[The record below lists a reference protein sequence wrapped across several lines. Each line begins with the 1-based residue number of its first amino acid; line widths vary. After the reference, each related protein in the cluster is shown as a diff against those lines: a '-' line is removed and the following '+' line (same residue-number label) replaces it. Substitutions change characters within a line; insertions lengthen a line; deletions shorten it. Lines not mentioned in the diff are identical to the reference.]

1 MNWHSGNIAEAVAE
15 SKSKN
20 AIFVVYIQGMRKFSC
35 THSCV
40 YAICTTSL
48 MESIIKSQ
56 LPAGENE
63 LSSKLEGFVND
74 AQVRSRLESSDF
86 VAIKVPGDSTAY
98 GQFMSLYKVVP
109 IPSIFFIGKSGTP
122 LDVATGIIASAEELA
137 AKIDKVLVLAG
148 KKEENQLSTTSSS
161 CSSANPGTSPRR
173 IAGAD
178 DKTYEKTE
186 QPDPDEVSMA
196 TSLAS
201 KSAASTTAP
210 ESSATAAPEKPSVSS
225 TVAGSTEPSRDNE
238 KPSTTSPVETC
249 ETPAAAE
256 VPPLGGS
263 SASPSQAATSAA
275 AAAERRAA
283 VAAAAA
289 PAPIPTP
296 LPSGPLSAV
305 PEPTQR
311 HLTDS
316 EVQML
321 EVQKTLEEKRRERL
335 QQEQRQQRE
344 SDVRR
349 RHEGRETQA
358 HTQQALTKEQ
368 ELKKMQVTAEEQN
381 LLHLSIHKPLF
392 SKERI
397 RRNRQEEQETR
408 DRIRAQI
415 AADRA
420 EQAHRVLIAED
431 VHSITTSTSTAAVT
445 TDSTSTTSSVDE
457 TRLQIRLPGGIH
469 RTKSFPVGALLGT
482 VRVYVRNELLLGT
495 DTRDFTLA
503 TSYPR
508 REFRTED
515 EVKTLLELNLVPNA
529 VVLVLTKEQ
538 INRVVRTGGSLMT
551 MLTTVMWAMITPAA
565 KAFDFILKNGWRPLS
580 HRFTVMLA
588 NVRWPNREG
597 GANVVLVQGDAAAR
611 RNMEMFSM
619 RPMPAPGVNPQPE
632 APEAASNTPPSSTGT
647 ENDAAGQQAVPQ
659 PHQTPPTR
667 PEFQQR
673 PGGYQPPR
681 YGDANIRR
689 LHDSKDDKDNKAT
702 YNGNST
708 QQQ

>member
-20 AIFVVYIQGMRKFSC
+20 AIFVVYIQG
-35 THSCV
+35 
-40 YAICTTSL
+40 
-48 MESIIKSQ
+48 
-56 LPAGENE
+56 ENE
-63 LSSKLEGFVND
+63 LSSKLEGFLDD

-148 KKEENQLSTTSSS
+148 KKEENQLVTKSSS
-161 CSSANPGTSPRR
+161 SSSANPGTSPRR

-178 DKTYEKTE
+178 DKTYEKSE

-201 KSAASTTAP
+201 KSTAST
-210 ESSATAAPEKPSVSS
+210 SVSS
-225 TVAGSTEPSRDNE
+225 GTTAKHTETPVAGSTEPSRDNE
-238 KPSTTSPVETC
+238 KPSTTSAVKPC
-249 ETPAAAE
+249 ETSAAAE

-296 LPSGPLSAV
+296 LPSEPLSAV

-316 EVQML
+316 EVQMV
-321 EVQKTLEEKRRERL
+321 EVQNTLEKKRRERL

-344 SDVRR
+344 SALRR

-368 ELKKMQVTAEEQN
+368 ELKKMQ
-381 LLHLSIHKPLF
+381 
-392 SKERI
+392 ERI

-431 VHSITTSTSTAAVT
+431 VHSTTTSTAAVT
-445 TDSTSTTSSVDE
+445 TDSTTSSVDE

-482 VRVYVRNELLLGT
+482 VRVYVRNELLSGT

-565 KAFDFILKNGWRPLS
+565 KAFDFIHKNGWRPLS

-632 APEAASNTPPSSTGT
+632 APEAASNTPPSSPGT

>member
-20 AIFVVYIQGMRKFSC
+20 AIFVVYIQG
-35 THSCV
+35 
-40 YAICTTSL
+40 
-48 MESIIKSQ
+48 
-56 LPAGENE
+56 ENE
-63 LSSKLEGFVND
+63 LSSKLEGFVDD

-148 KKEENQLSTTSSS
+148 KKEENQLVTTSSS
-161 CSSANPGTSPRR
+161 SSSANPGTSPRR

-186 QPDPDEVSMA
+186 QPDPDKVSMA

-201 KSAASTTAP
+201 KSTASTTAP

-225 TVAGSTEPSRDNE
+225 GTTAKHTETPVAGSTEPSRDNE
-238 KPSTTSPVETC
+238 KPSTTSAVEPC
-249 ETPAAAE
+249 ETSAAAE

-316 EVQML
+316 EVQMV
-321 EVQKTLEEKRRERL
+321 EVQNTLEEKRRERL

-344 SDVRR
+344 SELRR

-368 ELKKMQVTAEEQN
+368 ELKKMQ
-381 LLHLSIHKPLF
+381 
-392 SKERI
+392 ERI

-431 VHSITTSTSTAAVT
+431 VHSTTTSTAAVT
-445 TDSTSTTSSVDE
+445 TDSTTSSVDE

-482 VRVYVRNELLLGT
+482 VRVYVRNELLSGP

-565 KAFDFILKNGWRPLS
+565 KAFDFIHKNGWRPLS

-632 APEAASNTPPSSTGT
+632 APEAASNTPPSSPGT

>member
-20 AIFVVYIQGMRKFSC
+20 AIFVVYIQG
-35 THSCV
+35 
-40 YAICTTSL
+40 
-48 MESIIKSQ
+48 
-56 LPAGENE
+56 ENE
-63 LSSKLEGFVND
+63 LSSKLERFVD
-74 AQVRSRLESSDF
+74 DEQVRSRLESSDF

-148 KKEENQLSTTSSS
+148 KREENQLPTTSSS
-161 CSSANPGTSPRR
+161 CSSATPGISPRR

-178 DKTYEKTE
+178 DKTDTKTE
-186 QPDPDEVSMA
+186 QPDPDEVSNT
-196 TSLAS
+196 TSLVN
-201 KSAASTTAP
+201 KSTASTPAP
-210 ESSATAAPEKPSVSS
+210 DSSATEAPDKLSVS
-225 TVAGSTEPSRDNE
+225 TTTADKNPETPVAGSTDPTGNIE
-238 KPSTTSPVETC
+238 KPSTTSAPVEKCEPSMSTPVETSA
-249 ETPAAAE
+249 TAE
-256 VPPLGGS
+256 IPPLEGTS
-263 SASPSQAATSAA
+263 SSPSQAATSAA
-275 AAAERRAA
+275 AAAEKRAA

-289 PAPIPTP
+289 AASLPTL
-296 LPSGPLSAV
+296 LPSGPLLSAV
-305 PEPTQR
+305 AEPTQR

-316 EVQML
+316 EMRMV
-321 EVQKTLEEKRRERL
+321 EVQNTLEEKRRERL
-335 QQEQRQQRE
+335 EQEQRQQKE
-344 SDVRR
+344 SELRR
-349 RHEGRETQA
+349 RREGREAQDQA
-358 HTQQALTKEQ
+358 QQALTKEQ
-368 ELKKMQVTAEEQN
+368 ELKNMQ
-381 LLHLSIHKPLF
+381 
-392 SKERI
+392 ERI

-431 VHSITTSTSTAAVT
+431 IHSTATSIAAVT
-445 TDSTSTTSSVDE
+445 TDSSITSVDE

-469 RTKSFPVGALLGT
+469 RTKSFPAGALLGT
-482 VRVYVRNELLLGT
+482 VRVYVRNELLSGT

-515 EVKTLLELNLVPNA
+515 EVKTLMELNLVPNA

-538 INRVVRTGGSLMT
+538 VNRVVRTGGSLMT
-551 MLTTVMWAMITPAA
+551 MLTTVLWAMITPAA
-565 KAFDFILKNGWRPLS
+565 KAFDFIHKNGWRPLS
-580 HRFTVMLA
+580 QRFTVMLA
-588 NVRWPNREG
+588 NVRWPNRDG
-597 GANVVLVQGDAAAR
+597 GANVVLVQGDAAVR

-619 RPMPAPGVNPQPE
+619 RSIPAPGLNPQPQ
-632 APEAASNTPPSSTGT
+632 APDTESTTPPPSPITGK
-647 ENDAAGQQAVPQ
+647 DAAGQQPV
-659 PHQTPPTR
+659 QTPPPGPEGRAQQAHATTQAQGQSQ
-667 PEFQQR
+667 EFQQR

-689 LHDSKDDKDNKAT
+689 LNDSKDDKDNKAT

>member
-20 AIFVVYIQGMRKFSC
+20 AIFVVYIQ
-35 THSCV
+35 
-40 YAICTTSL
+40 
-48 MESIIKSQ
+48 
-56 LPAGENE
+56 GENE

-368 ELKKMQVTAEEQN
+368 ELKKMQ
-381 LLHLSIHKPLF
+381 
-392 SKERI
+392 ERI